1 MNRKQIIPSSDDLFR
16 AEKQVF
22 AGIFGRLYARYILRY
37 EPEYASFLAL
47 AVARVLLS
55 MSWEKEKA
63 RVFMEQ
69 NQDRIRQEILALKDE
84 IEIRRM
90 VTDTLIMR
98 VVALHKAGG
107 CGADSAGEHIDRIR
121 TLGIYLEGNQPP
133 TPGSFV
139 RTASRFFSLS
149 PISPAI
155 PRWKG

>member
-1 MNRKQIIPSSDDLFR
+1 MNRRQIIPSSEDLFR

-22 AGIFGRLYARYILRY
+22 AGIFGRLYAGYIVRY

-47 AVARVLLS
+47 AIARVLLS
-55 MSWEKEKA
+55 MPGESEQA
-63 RVFMEQ
+63 RIFMEQ

-84 IEIRRM
+84 TEIRRM
-90 VTDTLIMR
+90 VTDTLIMK

-107 CGADSAGEHIDRIR
+107 CDADSVGESIDRIR
-121 TLGIYLEGNQPP
+121 TLGVYLEGNQPP

-139 RTASRFFSLS
+139 RTASKFLSSS

-155 PRWKG
+155 PQWKG

>member
-22 AGIFGRLYARYILRY
+22 AGIFGRLYARYVVQY
-37 EPEYASFLAL
+37 EPDYASFLAL
-47 AVARVLLS
+47 AVARILLS
-55 MSWEKEKA
+55 MPGENEQA
-63 RVFMEQ
+63 RIFMEQ

-84 IEIRRM
+84 TEVRRM
-90 VTDTLIMR
+90 VTDTLIMK

-107 CGADSAGEHIDRIR
+107 CDADSAGEPIDRIR

-139 RTASRFFSLS
+139 LTASRFFSSS

-155 PRWKG
+155 PRWKS

>member
-22 AGIFGRLYARYILRY
+22 AGIFGRLYARYVLKY
-37 EPEYASFLAL
+37 EPEHASFLAL
-47 AVARVLLS
+47 AVARILLS
-55 MSWEKEKA
+55 MPGEGKQA

-90 VTDTLIMR
+90 VTDTLIMKA
-98 VVALHKAGG
+98 VALHKAGG
-107 CGADSAGEHIDRIR
+107 CDADRSGASIDRIR
-121 TLGIYLEGNQPP
+121 TMGIYLEGNQPP